1 MSKDYDSQKTFKDLL
16 TDYMYKTTGETPK
29 ETGLTYILTNIGK
42 EKPKPRH
49 DSLYDFLKV
58 YLDNKDI

>member
-1 MSKDYDSQKTFKDLL
+1 
-16 TDYMYKTTGETPK
+16 MYKTRGEVPK

-42 EKPKPRH
+42 EKTKPRH